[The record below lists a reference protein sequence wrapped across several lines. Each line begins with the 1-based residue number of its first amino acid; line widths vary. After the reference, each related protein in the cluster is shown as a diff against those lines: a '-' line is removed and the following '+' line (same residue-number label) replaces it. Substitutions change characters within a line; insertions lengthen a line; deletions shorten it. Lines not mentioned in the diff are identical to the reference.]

1 MRHTL
6 RSVLRRAWTPL
17 LRQASRS
24 YVVGPDLSDALRACS
39 SLHAQGVS
47 STVCFW
53 DSGDDS
59 PDDVARAYSAAIQA
73 CAQERLDS
81 YVSVKAPALRF
92 SPDSCA
98 ALAEQVRR
106 HAIGIHFDSLGPEV
120 ADRTFELLGE
130 LAPGRGSIGCTL
142 PGAWRRSPADAGRA
156 VELDLRVRVVKGQW
170 PDPEAPVTDLRK
182 GFLDVVGQLAGQ
194 ARHVAVASHDPVV
207 VRAALERLRSA
218 GTPCELELLFGL
230 PARHVL
236 PVAQDLGV
244 RVRMYVPY
252 GHAWLPYALRQVRK
266 NPRIA
271 FWVIRDSCT
280 PASSRLR
287 LLPRV

>member
-1 MRHTL
+1 MSHTL

-98 ALAEQVRR
+98 ALAEQARR

-218 GTPCELELLFGL
+218 CFPWRRIWASGCACTSRTDTPGCRTRYARSEKI
-230 PARHVL
+230 PASPSGSSAT
-236 PVAQDLGV
+236 PV
-244 RVRMYVPY
+244 P
-252 GHAWLPYALRQVRK
+252 PP
-266 NPRIA
+266 PRA
-271 FWVIRDSCT
+271 CGSF
-280 PASSRLR
+280 PASS
-287 LLPRV
+287 PRCPRTSTPRRSA